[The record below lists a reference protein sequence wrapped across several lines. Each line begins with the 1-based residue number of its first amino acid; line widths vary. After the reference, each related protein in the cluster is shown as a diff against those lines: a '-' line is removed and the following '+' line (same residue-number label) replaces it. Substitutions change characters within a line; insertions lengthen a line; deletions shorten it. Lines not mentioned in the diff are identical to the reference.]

1 MDMGLNLLA
10 NVARRCASQ
19 RVAGS
24 TLALPFANASFDVVL
39 STEVIEH
46 TPEPMHALPELAR
59 VLKRG
64 GRLVL
69 TTPGRLWQPV
79 VRAASALHLRPYQG
93 RENFLWPARARDALA
108 REGLTIE
115 DYRGFNVLPLF
126 HRAFDP
132 VNRMLDPLGR
142 ALPSICVNFAVRAR
156 RPA

>member
-1 MDMGLNLLA
+1 M
-10 NVARRCASQ
+10 
-19 RVAGS
+19 GS
-24 TLALPFANASFDVVL
+24 TLALPFASGSFDVVL

-46 TPEPMHALPELAR
+46 TPEPAHALPELAR
-59 VLKRG
+59 MLKPG

-93 RENFLWPARARDALA
+93 RENFLWPTRARDALVG
-108 REGLTIE
+108 EGLVIE
-115 DYRGFNVLPLF
+115 DFRGFNVLPLF

-132 VNRMLDPLGR
+132 VNRALDPLGR